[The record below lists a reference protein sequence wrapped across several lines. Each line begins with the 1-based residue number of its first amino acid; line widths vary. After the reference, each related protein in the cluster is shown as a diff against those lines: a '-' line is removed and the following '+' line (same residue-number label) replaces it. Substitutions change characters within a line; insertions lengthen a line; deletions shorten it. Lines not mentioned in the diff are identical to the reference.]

1 MFDSPLSASPYE
13 VLGTGPAASPDEL
26 RRAFRAR
33 LRQTHPDTGGDAA
46 QFIQVQRAWEILGTP
61 ETRAAFDNG
70 SVAEESWR
78 PPPARA
84 PGGRPRTTTHGTAGA
99 RRRAAYTEAAR
110 EGAGEDADVY
120 AAGFVR
126 SAPWELRALLAAA
139 IAEEQTADAID
150 DLGIGFT
157 AWHSVEAGEHGMLD
171 HVILAPSGLYGAT
184 SADLGGPVRFRRG
197 EPIGD
202 GVGDRTPIADLARRM
217 RFIARAAGVRFGAA
231 VLILP
236 DEDLASAHV
245 HLGVVRGIRVVA
257 VRRSALRVLLRSG
270 VPGARKIGGNEVFDV
285 RTRLTQRAH
294 TWG

>member
-13 VLGTGPAASPDEL
+13 VLGTDPAASHDEL

-33 LRQTHPDTGGDAA
+33 LRQTHPDTGGDAV

-61 ETRAAFDNG
+61 ISRTAFDSG

-78 PPPARA
+78 PRPARTA
-84 PGGRPRTTTHGTAGA
+84 GGRLRTTAHGTAGG
-99 RRRAAYTEAAR
+99 RRRAAYAEAAR
-110 EGAGEDADVY
+110 EHAGAGVDVY
-120 AAGFVR
+120 AAAFVR

-139 IAEEQTADAID
+139 IAEEQTAGAID

-157 AWHSVEAGEHGMLD
+157 VWHSAEIGENDVLD
-171 HVILAPSGLYGAT
+171 HVILAPSGLYGVT

-202 GVGDRTPIADLARRM
+202 GVGDRTPITDLTRRM
-217 RFIARAAGVRFGAA
+217 RVVARAAGVRFSGG

-236 DEDLASAHV
+236 DDDLASAEV
-245 HLGVVRGIRVVA
+245 PLGVVRGVRVAA
-257 VRRSALRVLLRSG
+257 VRRSALRPLLRSG
-270 VPGARKIGGNEVFDV
+270 LPGARKIGGNEVFDV
-285 RTRLTQRAH
+285 RTRLTQRLR
-294 TWG
+294 TWS